1 MTSSHRRFQVIAAL
15 LAVWVLWGSTFL
27 GIRVMVGAAP
37 PLFAAGVRFTAA
49 GAILLTAVAWAAR
62 RRNKYGVRKQHGVR
76 NEHGVRE
83 RLRGRAGRF
92 ALLGVLHFLCANGLV
107 SVAEQRLPSA
117 AAGVCFATV
126 PLWTLVLRAATG
138 GRPTTADLA
147 VVACGLGGVALLL
160 GFQPGPLLPSLQVL
174 GAAAVWALAGHLAA
188 RPDRSAGPP
197 AGPALSSAVQM
208 VSGGLALLAASA
220 VGGEWARIR
229 PEALTSVSFWLAG
242 AHLVL
247 LGSLVGFW
255 AYIWLVTKVDQRL
268 AGTYA
273 YVNPVVA
280 VLLGWL
286 LLDEHLP
293 TGALLG
299 TALVTAA
306 VAWTVLS
313 QGTHR
318 TRPPADTPPPIPLTQ
333 TTKANT

>member
-62 RRNKYGVRKQHGVR
+62 RRNRHSTPDGHGP
-76 NEHGVRE
+76 GVRE

-126 PLWTLVLRAATG
+126 PLWTLLLRAVTG
-138 GRPTTADLA
+138 GRPTAADLA

-160 GFQPGPLLPSLQVL
+160 GFQAGPLLPSLQVL
-174 GAAAVWALAGHLAA
+174 AAAAVWALAGHLAA
-188 RPDRSAGPP
+188 RPDRAAGPP

-208 VSGGLALLAASA
+208 VSGGLALLTASA
-220 VGGEWARIR
+220 VGGEWSRIR

-286 LLDEHLP
+286 LLGERLP

-313 QGTHR
+313 QGAR
-318 TRPPADTPPPIPLTQ
+318 RDRPAKSSPPIPLTQ